1 MITPICPHSFNSRSI
16 VIGSED
22 RISLM
27 INAKDG
33 SAGETAV
40 ITVDGQDVLTMD
52 SDDELLI
59 SSYEKP
65 AKLVRF
71 ENTSFFGVLDRKFGS
86 GDNPT
91 GKG

>member
-1 MITPICPHSFNSRSI
+1 MI
-16 VIGSED
+16 GGD
-22 RISLM
+22 DKISLS
-27 INAKDG
+27 INSKDG

-71 ENTSFFGVLDRKFGS
+71 ENTSFFGESSELWTIRQNDTVVTVGCLSEGLLIRVL
-86 GDNPT
+86 
-91 GKG
+91 